1 MDQKRGDFTISTDKS
16 RLDLDV
22 NLRLFERFLLGGGTI
37 SRDDPAVDRKL
48 DSFGV

>member
-22 NLRLFERFLLGGGTI
+22 IYGFLNASYWAAGRSVGRSSG
-37 SRDDPAVDRKL
+37 R
-48 DSFGV
+48 